1 MNKGLTGT
9 LKSIFPNIVA
19 AQRSII
25 NNQII
30 KSPLWLLGFVDG
42 EGCFYLKITRKKQ
55 ILLSFSINLHYLFQ
69 YIYSIFFNKS
79 TLSFSINLQYLFQ

>member
-42 EGCFYLKITRKKQ
+42 EGCFYLK
-55 ILLSFSINLHYLFQ
+55 
-69 YIYSIFFNKS
+69 
-79 TLSFSINLQYLFQ
+79 

>member
-9 LKSIFPNIVA
+9 LMSIFPNIVA

-30 KSPLWLLGFVDG
+30 KSPL
-42 EGCFYLKITRKKQ
+42 
-55 ILLSFSINLHYLFQ
+55 
-69 YIYSIFFNKS
+69 
-79 TLSFSINLQYLFQ
+79 